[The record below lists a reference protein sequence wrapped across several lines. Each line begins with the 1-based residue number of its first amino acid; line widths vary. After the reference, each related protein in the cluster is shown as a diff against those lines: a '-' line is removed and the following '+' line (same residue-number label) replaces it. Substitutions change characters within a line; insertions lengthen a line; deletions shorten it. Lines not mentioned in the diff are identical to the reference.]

1 LKHDFVISS
10 VRLAQKFDIYFLS
23 KSLLSISCLFVLQVF
38 GSFLMVTI
46 PLVQV
51 LLVKSSTLINS
62 HKADSQVSFFLIAQ
76 QGVNVYSLQV
86 VFVVHQ
92 FDSQ

>member
-1 LKHDFVISS
+1 
-10 VRLAQKFDIYFLS
+10 
-23 KSLLSISCLFVLQVF
+23 
-38 GSFLMVTI
+38 MVTI